1 MVTVVLDIDGTLL
14 HSVRQH
20 QAALVRAYA
29 HFPVPTVTG
38 GWDRFRHHTD
48 SGILDELF
56 EAGVGRGVSPE
67 ELARLDSLLTEYFVE
82 ELAREPLEEVPGAAR
97 LIAELAE
104 SDSCTAV
111 VATGGMAGVTAL
123 KLAHFG
129 TAAERFP
136 VVTASDHLSRV
147 EIVAAAVER
156 AGHEPAGNERAG
168 HLRAAGHERAGH
180 ERAGHERAGH
190 ERAGHERAGHERAG
204 HEPAGHLRAVSV
216 GDGVWDAEAAAAL
229 GLPFVGIGP
238 DPGRF
243 QGTAARVDP
252 DLAVLG
258 CADLVALAGGA
269 S

>member
-14 HSVRQH
+14 LSVRQH

-29 HFPVPTVTG
+29 HFPVPVVTG

-67 ELARLDSLLTEYFVE
+67 ELARLDSLLTEYFGE

-97 LIAELAE
+97 LVAELSE

-111 VATGGMAGVTAL
+111 VATGGMAGVTAM
-123 KLAHFG
+123 KLAHLG
-129 TAAERFP
+129 PAAEKFP

-147 EIVAAAVER
+147 EIVAAAV
-156 AGHEPAGNERAG
+156 G
-168 HLRAAGHERAGH
+168 RAAHE
-180 ERAGHERAGH
+180 
-190 ERAGHERAGHERAG
+190 
-204 HEPAGHLRAVSV
+204 RAVSV
-216 GDGVWDAEAAAAL
+216 GDGAWDAEAAAAL

-243 QGTAARVDP
+243 QGTAVRVDP

>member
-56 EAGVGRGVSPE
+56 EAGVGRGVAPE
-67 ELARLDSLLTEYFVE
+67 ELARLDSLLTEYFGE

-104 SDSCTAV
+104 SDRCTAV

-129 TAAERFP
+129 AAAEGFP

-156 AGHEPAGNERAG
+156 AGYERVGYDRVG
-168 HLRAAGHERAGH
+168 HGRVGHG
-180 ERAGHERAGH
+180 
-190 ERAGHERAGHERAG
+190 
-204 HEPAGHLRAVSV
+204 RAVSV
-216 GDGVWDAEAAAAL
+216 GDGAWDAEAAAAL
-229 GLPFVGIGP
+229 GLAFVGIGP

-243 QGTAARVDP
+243 RGAAARVDP
-252 DLAVLG
+252 DLSALG
-258 CADLVALAGGA
+258 CADLVTLAGGA